1 MKLRAGAVHVWR
13 VDLDALPGEIER
25 LLDSGERERAFRI
38 VREPARQRW
47 IAARGALRVLLGSC
61 LGERPGGLRFRSGE
75 RGKPALDLPEQERLH
90 FNLSHSG
97 GIALYALT
105 HTSPVGIDVELVRH
119 RPNAVAIAAR
129 AFGEPAAARLMALDG
144 EARDRELL
152 RMWVRYEAQRKWA
165 GTGIGGAHM
174 GAHPPAPDAHLP
186 HPPPTPHAPH
196 HLLPGSWICE
206 LDVGTGAVAALAAS
220 ERAEVV
226 RESGAVL
233 ERQFGGDLAQAR
245 GGAVAL

>member
-13 VDLDALPGEIER
+13 IDLDALPSEIER
-25 LLDSGERERAFRI
+25 LLDGGERERAFRI
-38 VREPARQRW
+38 VREPARRRW
-47 IAARGALRVLLGSC
+47 IAARGALRMLLGSC

-75 RGKPALDLPEQERLH
+75 RGKPALNLPEQERLH

-165 GTGIGGAHM
+165 GTGIGGPSRQAD
-174 GAHPPAPDAHLP
+174 GAHAQPDAPWL
-186 HPPPTPHAPH
+186 
-196 HLLPGSWICE
+196 CE
-206 LDVGTGAVAALAAS
+206 LDAGPNAVAALAAS
-220 ERAEVV
+220 EELEVV
-226 RESGAVL
+226 IESGAVL

-245 GGAVAL
+245 RGAVAL